1 MFAKRQSALA
11 ATAGTAPRAKDGPS
25 LKPVVDALKKPPVA
39 AGLAGLLLLST
50 SALFLTVLGDP
61 KAGTPSAHVALERE
75 AAAAPAPAPTGFEA
89 FSMGAMGLYQNLAGG
104 ADPTAGGDAVITLP
118 DGGSVSGQ
126 GAPITAP
133 VQDTSTALIAAPAP
147 PRAAARS
154 AA

>member
-61 KAGTPSAHVALERE
+61 KAGTPSAHVALERD
-75 AAAAPAPAPTGFEA
+75 ASAPQATAPTGFEA

-104 ADPTAGGDAVITLP
+104 ADPAAGAGTSP
-118 DGGSVSGQ
+118 RRRGSAHV
-126 GAPITAP
+126 
-133 VQDTSTALIAAPAP
+133 
-147 PRAAARS
+147 
-154 AA
+154 